1 LEEECK
7 TPEVLFASIDL
18 GFLEKALL
26 SEYHEEGEPGRPP
39 RNPLGIF
46 KAQIVRRLM
55 DIPSNRN

>member
-26 SEYHEEGEPGRPP
+26 NEYHEEGEPGRPP